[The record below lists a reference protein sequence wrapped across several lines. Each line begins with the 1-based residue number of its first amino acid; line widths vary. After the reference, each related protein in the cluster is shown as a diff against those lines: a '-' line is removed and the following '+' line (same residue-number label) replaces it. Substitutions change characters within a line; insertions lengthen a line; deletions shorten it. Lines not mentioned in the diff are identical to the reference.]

1 MAAMP
6 LGERPELDELA
17 LEVAEARIAAK
28 LFGVEQVVLVGRYRL
43 LEEVGRGGMGVVW
56 GAWDP
61 ELERKVAVK
70 LVDPLRS
77 AARDRIVDEARALAK
92 LSHPNVVPIYDV
104 GVLDDRVYLVME
116 WVAGE
121 NLRVHLHQP
130 RRVREIVGLYV
141 QAARGLAAVHA
152 AGLVHR
158 DFKPENAMLGR
169 DGRVR
174 VLDFGLARGD
184 TTTGDV
190 AGTPRYMA
198 PEQRAGAAV
207 TPAVDQYALCVA
219 LREALAARG
228 DMPRWLAAIVTRGT
242 ADAPAERFAA
252 MDDVIRA
259 LGRDPARVWG
269 RRVLAGAAIAATAGA
284 FAVGRAA
291 TADPC
296 SATSADGEALAV
308 PLRAAIA
315 ARLDALGAFAAGE
328 RSALLARLDD
338 YRRGW
343 GRAHHGACVAHD
355 RGELTTALYERRLTC
370 LARAEASLAATVE
383 VLAQA
388 TRESYADARVAAGAL
403 VDPALC
409 ARVDQSL
416 VPLPEPAAVPAV
428 RAAEAQIERA
438 RTLATAARPDAVAA
452 AAAARAAAEA
462 TGYAPVAARAL
473 LVEGRSQMLADDERA
488 GATLER
494 AMRGGFAAHDDATA
508 VEAFARRA
516 YVIAFSQGVTLD
528 GTSVIEALAA
538 RLGTSTFPRLLLL
551 NNLAAVRAST
561 LDDSA
566 GAQPLLEQALHDWR
580 PGQSE
585 DDYELV
591 SIPQNL
597 ALAIAEPKRSLELI
611 ARARSELARLLGA
624 DHPRALEIDTFQVY
638 FLALERART
647 VADSV
652 CERLARLHPQ
662 LRDTRGTAELEAG
675 WLADEAGDRA
685 AAAAHFRAALLD
697 PASDRV
703 RAAVAST
710 MAALDA
716 GTAAPADLARAI
728 EQLADAER
736 RTARAP
742 FARFVTADAYIAAA
756 RAWSEARDPVAAER
770 CWRAARDLLV
780 PIARPAVARRLA
792 RARTAFAL
800 AAGSSADAAAALGWY
815 RAIGG
820 YDSVVNQLAPI
831 AEHH

>member
-1 MAAMP
+1 
-6 LGERPELDELA
+6 
-17 LEVAEARIAAK
+17 
-28 LFGVEQVVLVGRYRL
+28 
-43 LEEVGRGGMGVVW
+43 
-56 GAWDP
+56 
-61 ELERKVAVK
+61 
-70 LVDPLRS
+70 
-77 AARDRIVDEARALAK
+77 
-92 LSHPNVVPIYDV
+92 
-104 GVLDDRVYLVME
+104 VYLVME

-121 NLRVHLHQP
+121 NLRVHLHEP

-141 QAARGLAAVHA
+141 QAARGLAAVHE

-184 TTTGDV
+184 TTTGEI

-207 TPAVDQYALCVA
+207 TPAADQYALCVA
-219 LREALAARG
+219 LREALEARG
-228 DMPRWLAAIVTRGT
+228 ELPRWLAAIVARGT
-242 ADAPAERFAA
+242 ADEPAQRFASV
-252 MDDVIRA
+252 DDVIRA

-269 RRVLAGAAIAATAGA
+269 RRVLAGAAIVATAGA

-328 RSALLARLDD
+328 RGALLARLDD

-355 RGELTTALYERRLTC
+355 RGELTTGLYERRLTC

-383 VLAQA
+383 VLAGA
-388 TRESYADARVAAGAL
+388 TRASYADARVAAGAL

-416 VPLPEPAAVPAV
+416 VPPPEPAAVPAV

-452 AAAARAAAEA
+452 AASARAAAEA
-462 TGYAPVAARAL
+462 TGYAPVVARAL
-473 LVEGRSQMLADDERA
+473 LVEGRSQMLAYDQRA

-494 AMRGGFAAHDDATA
+494 AMRGGFAANDDATA

-516 YVIAFSQGVTLD
+516 FVVALQGKVVD
-528 GTSVIEALAA
+528 GTTLVEGLAV
-538 RLGTSTFPRLLLL
+538 RLGASTFPRLLLL
-551 NNLAAVRAST
+551 NNLAAVRNMTS
-561 LDDSA
+561 DNPA
-566 GAQPLLEQALHDWR
+566 GAQPLLEQALRDWR
-580 PGQSE
+580 PGESE

-597 ALAIAEPKRSLELI
+597 ALAIADPKRSLELV
-611 ARARSELARLLGA
+611 ARARTELARLLG
-624 DHPRALEIDTFQVY
+624 DEHPRAIAIEDMEVS
-638 FLALERART
+638 FLGLERARA
-647 VADSV
+647 VEDSV
-652 CERLARLHPQ
+652 CVRLARLHPE
-662 LRDTRGTAELEAG
+662 LRSDRSNAELEAG

-685 AAAAHFRAALLD
+685 AAAAHFRVVALD
-697 PASDRV
+697 PTANRV
-703 RAAVAST
+703 RLTVAAT
-710 MAALDA
+710 MAALDGGA
-716 GTAAPADLARAI
+716 PPAALARTI

-736 RTARAP
+736 RTAQAP

-756 RAWSEARDPVAAER
+756 RAWSEARDPAAAER
-770 CWRAARDLLV
+770 SWRAALDLLV
-780 PIARPAVARRLA
+780 PIARPAIARRLA
-792 RARTAFAL
+792 RVRTAVARSTHDR
-800 AAGSSADAAAALGWY
+800 AAAAAALAWY
-815 RAIGG
+815 RAVGG
-820 YDSVVNQLAPI
+820 YDNVVTELSAI
-831 AEHH
+831 ADSP